1 MKTKRIIS
9 VFLAV
14 VMCLGMVFAADAET
28 QIPDG
33 YTPVYTAEDLDNIR
47 NNLSG
52 KYILMNDIDLSVYEN
67 WEPIGKENDPFNGE
81 IDGNGF
87 LIKNLK
93 ISKTTSTGQNY
104 IGLFGV
110 ASDSSFKNIIV
121 ENGSIILSEDESVDP
136 SNVTITAGM
145 IVAKTVGYDFTK
157 VVRCSATGKIEV
169 TGGSVVLVG
178 GLVGVGVIDNCILSS
193 SNYADIN
200 INTKNYKQKIYIGG
214 LIGGSSE
221 KKESYSES
229 YFRIEKSANFGDVF
243 LNNHLS
249 FEGTEVFAG
258 GISGFQISGNELSE
272 CYNRGK
278 ISAFNSSGKLV
289 VGGILGEAAWRLEKS
304 YNAGNINIT
313 ADENDLIS
321 AISSIKK
328 PSLLLPIEPVSPK
341 DFIVYNCYYLNSD
354 IVPCIQNPDD
364 VFTYHK
370 NVVFLSESDFRNR
383 ESFSYFDFENVW
395 KMEDGGYPVLKS
407 QPIVTVKESIEIAV
421 DEKYPIKEGKDY
433 KIHSDSP
440 LCIDYITKPE
450 NGEILALDEGR
461 VKLTVTY
468 DYGYMVEYDITITA
482 PVCDD
487 PIIPTPDPEPVNN
500 VESAEIVYVPLKNRI
515 VFSAGS
521 PESPDGIVLKL
532 TYKDGTEKT
541 ETIVKGEEKGEYYA
555 GEERVYGSERATIE
569 EYGLLTDTLY
579 INDNTVSVKYDYFV
593 PPTLSYIFMEIV
605 NFVLRIVL

>member
-1 MKTKRIIS
+1 MNFKHFLSIIL
-9 VFLAV
+9 VFVLSFGV
-14 VMCLGMVFAADAET
+14 CSFAHADET
-28 QIPDG
+28 TEIPEG
-33 YTPVYTAEDLDNIR
+33 YTPIYTAEDLDNIR
-47 NNLSG
+47 NNLDG

-364 VFTYHK
+364 IFTYHK

-395 KMEDGGYPVLKS
+395 ETEDGGYPVLKS
-407 QPIVTVKESIEIAV
+407 QPKIIIKETVELSKGDFYSVKVGKSLCSSNNTIVTI
-421 DEKYPIKEGKDY
+421 
-433 KIHSDSP
+433 SDSGK
-440 LCIDYITKPE
+440 ISAI
-450 NGEILALDEGR
+450 GIG
-461 VKLTVTY
+461 TVT
-468 DYGYMVEYDITITA
+468 VTVVHEYNYISEYLI
-482 PVCDD
+482 
-487 PIIPTPDPEPVNN
+487 N
-500 VESAEIVYVPLKNRI
+500 V
-515 VFSAGS
+515 
-521 PESPDGIVLKL
+521 
-532 TYKDGTEKT
+532 TEKSVSEPIQPHDPPKT
-541 ETIVKGEEKGEYYA
+541 ECRIQK
-555 GEERVYGSERATIE
+555 
-569 EYGLLTDTLY
+569 LLNSIFTFVHQIFTYLY
-579 INDNTVSVKYDYFV
+579 SLLLNVI
-593 PPTLSYIFMEIV
+593 
-605 NFVLRIVL
+605 